1 MRNPRLI
8 ASDSK
13 LLLAPL
19 PRTCWNPRMTPQKP
33 DSDPQTPGEVHYDPV
48 AGAGGF
54 LVARPSLWFTPL
66 HIMAMI
72 LPKEPTFLMANPP
85 FGSST
90 AEGNANCG

>member
-1 MRNPRLI
+1 
-8 ASDSK
+8 
-13 LLLAPL
+13 
-19 PRTCWNPRMTPQKP
+19 MTPQKP
-33 DSDPQTPGEVHYDPV
+33 DSDPQTPAEVHYDPV

-72 LPKEPTFLMANPP
+72 LPKEPAFLMANPP

-90 AEGNANCG
+90 AEGNANFG